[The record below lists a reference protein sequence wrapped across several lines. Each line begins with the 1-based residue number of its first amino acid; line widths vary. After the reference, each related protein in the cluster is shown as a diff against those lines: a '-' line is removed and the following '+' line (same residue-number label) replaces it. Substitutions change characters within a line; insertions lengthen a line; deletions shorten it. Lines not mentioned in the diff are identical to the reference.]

1 MAASP
6 LSNMQIEKLFPP
18 SKALL
23 AAEAPPR
30 PPVAEKRLFIIDDE
44 GGHLPQPLAQGPFDS
59 LHGGAIGGLLANRA
73 EALAAEQGLG
83 MPIAAHI
90 QFLRP
95 IKAEHR
101 LTVVAE
107 VAVPGRRLSLVDAF
121 IEAGDG
127 LRAEGRFTFARDL
140 PAAVTVEQGPA
151 PVLTHPDHLPEIEP
165 PLAPPTPWFKDA
177 LEWRSDGS
185 TVWMRPRIALG
196 PDHHILPRLIA
207 TADWAAGI
215 SRPDGWSR
223 PRVAGFPNPALTL
236 NLWRRPVG
244 DWIGLTPSSRWNP
257 GGFGLAQ
264 GTLSDEAGDLGH
276 ALLPVVLIPF
286 PERNAGQ
293 KSAPTA

>member
-1 MAASP
+1 MAVSP
-6 LSNMQIEKLFPP
+6 FSDVTLEKLFPP
-18 SKALL
+18 SRAVL
-23 AAEAPPR
+23 ASEAPAR
-30 PPVAEKRLFIIDDE
+30 PLVAEKRLFVADE
-44 GGHLPQPLAQGPFDS
+44 DGGLLPQPLAQGPFDS

-83 MPIAAHI
+83 TPIAAHI

-107 VAVPGRRLSLVDAF
+107 VAVPGRRLNLVDAF

-140 PAAVTVEQGPA
+140 PTAVPVELDGGPR
-151 PVLTHPDHLPEIEP
+151 LTHPDHLPEIMP
-165 PLAPPTPWFKDA
+165 PLMPTAPWFKDA
-177 LEWRSDGS
+177 LEWRSDGA
-185 TVWMRPRIALG
+185 TVWMRPKIELG
-196 PDHHILPRLIA
+196 PDHHILPRVIA

-223 PRVAGFPNPALTL
+223 PQVAGFPNPALTV
-236 NLWRRPVG
+236 NLWRRPIG
-244 DWIGLTPSSRWNP
+244 AWIGLTPSSRWNQ

-264 GTLSDEAGDLGH
+264 GVLSDEAGDLGH
-276 ALLPVVLIPF
+276 ALLPIVLIPH
-286 PERNAGQ
+286 PERHAGQ